1 MRNVGCDRLGNSL
14 RRLCFRK
21 ERDMAK
27 ESTRVKSEAGKAMH
41 ARNKVTRS
49 LAGEVLRQAQTPKK
63 SGSKRSPK
71 R

>member
-1 MRNVGCDRLGNSL
+1 
-14 RRLCFRK
+14 
-21 ERDMAK
+21 MAK

-63 SGSKRSPK
+63 SGGKRAPK